1 MEDENFKKDLDEL
14 FHLFKKVVEKRD
26 LNEVPGMDKF
36 MLQQFQFFF
45 SNYDQMKDQ
54 IADQLQG
61 QFGDSIKE
69 MVRSLVMQLREE
81 VGDDEFLP
89 EKEEPKPLVAID
101 ETETDIVKIDEMLK
115 NPDLTE
121 EQVNELLDR
130 RANLSSI

>member
-14 FHLFKKVVEKRD
+14 FHLFKKVVENRD

-36 MLQQFQFFF
+36 MLQQFRFFF

-54 IADQLQG
+54 IAGQLQG

-69 MVRSLVMQLREE
+69 MVHSLVLQLREE
-81 VGDDEFLP
+81 VGEDEFLQQ
-89 EKEEPKPLVAID
+89 KEDTKPIVSIN
-101 ETETDIVKIDEMLK
+101 EGETDIAKIDELLE

-121 EQVNELLDR
+121 EQINELLDR

>member
-14 FHLFKKVVEKRD
+14 FHLFQKVVENRD
-26 LNEVPGMDKF
+26 LNDVPGMDKF
-36 MLQQFQFFF
+36 MLQQFRFFF

-54 IADQLQG
+54 IAGQLQG

-69 MVRSLVMQLREE
+69 MVHSLVLQLREE
-81 VGDDEFLP
+81 VGEDELLHQ
-89 EKEEPKPLVAID
+89 KEEPKPIVSIN
-101 ETETDIVKIDEMLK
+101 ETETDIAKIDEMLE

-121 EQVNELLDR
+121 EQINELLDR